1 MQRQEVCILIS
12 GVIEIILF
20 FMYFILLWALPVTAL
35 LGMITFI
42 VFLVMRKRS
51 SLDKAKKAEKI
62 FLVSSACLTVQVVVV
77 VFLLVYFDLF

>member
-1 MQRQEVCILIS
+1 MIS
-12 GVIEIILF
+12 GVIEFIIFL
-20 FMYFILLWALPVTAL
+20 MCLILLWSLPVTAL

-77 VFLLVYFDLF
+77 VVFLLVYFDLF

>member
-1 MQRQEVCILIS
+1 MIS
-12 GVIEIILF
+12 GVIEFIIFL
-20 FMYFILLWALPVTAL
+20 MCLILLWSLPVTAL

-51 SLDKAKKAEKI
+51 SLDKAKKAEKV
-62 FLVSSACLTVQVVVV
+62 FLVTSACLTVQVVVE